1 MSKLLLVFSGLMLAT
16 QGMPPTPP
24 QVPDELTAPTGEKIV
39 LVAHAKGAQVYV
51 CKEEAGQ
58 KFAWALK
65 GPEAELFDA
74 QGKRIGMHFAGP
86 TWKHLDGSEVMGKVV
101 AKHEAPKSNA
111 IAWLLLTA
119 ITHGPEAGILSTVT
133 SIQRIHTEAGLPPA
147 AEGCTAGSKDAESK
161 SAYSADYYF
170 YSAK

>member
-1 MSKLLLVFSGLMLAT
+1 MNKLFLVFSSLLLAA
-16 QGMPPTPP
+16 QGMPLTLP
-24 QVPDELTAPTGEKIV
+24 QVPDELAAPTGEKIV
-39 LVAHAKGAQVYV
+39 LLAHAKGAQVYV

-58 KFAWALK
+58 KFAWTLK

-74 QGKRIGMHFAGP
+74 QGKKIGVHFAGP

-101 AKHEAPKSNA
+101 AKHDAPKSDA

-119 ITHGPEAGILSTVT
+119 ITHGPDAGILSHVT

-147 AEGCTAGSKDAESK
+147 AETCTAGSKDAESR